1 MSDWTPSER
10 DDEVRRIRSLTRDV
24 AIVAVGATV
33 VMGVGIAW
41 GDQQRIDQAD
51 GQDPSPTPASSDA
64 PTTAPTTAPSLQ
76 PGATPTPTPTASKS
90 PKSKSGGS

>member
-10 DDEVRRIRSLTRDV
+10 DEEVRRIRSLTRDV

-41 GDQQRIDQAD
+41 GDQQRVDQSNNKE
-51 GQDPSPTPASSDA
+51 QSPTPA
-64 PTTAPTTAPSLQ
+64 PTLQ
-76 PGATPTPTPTASKS
+76 PGATPTPTPTATSN